1 MVRACVTQLIERDTM
16 STITIHL
23 PDERLQEL
31 QSVAQKFQVTPEEL
45 VRVSI
50 DALLNRPEEEFR
62 RALVYV
68 LRKNAE
74 LYKRLA

>member
-1 MVRACVTQLIERDTM
+1 M

>member
-1 MVRACVTQLIERDTM
+1 M

-31 QSVAQKFQVTPEEL
+31 HSVAQKFQVTPEEL

>member
-1 MVRACVTQLIERDTM
+1 MYGAFVRKSANQGWINNLTVGGY
-16 STITIHL
+16 
-23 PDERLQEL
+23 PEL
-31 QSVAQKFQVTPEEL
+31 AQVTPEEL

-62 RALVYV
+62 RALGYV

>member
-1 MVRACVTQLIERDTM
+1 M

-62 RALVYV
+62 RALGYV